1 MQSISMSSLK
11 SRYGSSLFGEHF
23 KRYERENLFTKFDG
37 KETDRTPV
45 GRFLFLFYTI
55 GAGLFLEFSVAS
67 YESFL
72 WRTL

>member
-23 KRYERENLFTKFDG
+23 EIYERENLFIRFDG
-37 KETDRTPV
+37 KETDHALV
-45 GRFLFLFYTI
+45 GRFLFLFYPI
-55 GAGLFLEFSVAS
+55 GAGLFLEFYVAS
-67 YESFL
+67 YEIFF